1 MLSTWALRVS
11 EMRRSWKLH
20 EIERWRVGA
29 ICASEL
35 QDSRPDRGDV
45 HLGTIQ
51 KARRKERKMGRGRKG
66 KEEGEMAADILNQVE
81 IGFGNTLPS
90 RLSESREWISLRL
103 NERMKE

>member
-1 MLSTWALRVS
+1 
-11 EMRRSWKLH
+11 
-20 EIERWRVGA
+20 
-29 ICASEL
+29 
-35 QDSRPDRGDV
+35 
-45 HLGTIQ
+45 
-51 KARRKERKMGRGRKG
+51 MGHGRKG